1 MNKKG
6 LIIFIVLLVLYCV
19 IGSVAYYRKV
29 VNGTITGNSGK
40 AVFNVSGFTEVNQS
54 KIITL
59 KDGAIV
65 PGDKGSFDLVMD
77 ASGSSVDMYASL
89 RIERTSLPE
98 NLKFYTSSDY
108 KSELH
113 TYYSYLKKGS
123 ETLTIYWYWN
133 PYIDDAKDSEFIN
146 SNNTE
151 NLSASIMINAVQV
164 SVNSVMKNGYSAK
177 TEFWSDT
184 YRPYI
189 ESISFEKNTGN
200 VPSTC
205 DISNL
210 CFDVSDNASLKKV
223 YAYLKSS
230 GNSDASGNALY
241 NLYIASDAPIFAPIN
256 CSNMFGDFASLKT
269 IDFNGNF
276 NTSNV
281 TNMSYMF
288 TKNSSL
294 VSLDL
299 NSFNTVNVSTMGG
312 MFENCSLLQNLY
324 INNFNTS
331 RLSGMWF
338 MFARCSA
345 LTTLDLSSFDTSK
358 ATSTSNMFNGC
369 ASLVTLDLSNFNTS
383 NMTSMTAMF
392 ANCSSL
398 ASLDLSGFNTS
409 KVTNMSNMFSQCK
422 VLTKLNLNNF
432 NTSNVTNMNSM
443 FYNCKTITDL
453 DLSNFNT
460 VNVTNM
466 STMFTS
472 CSGLKNLNI
481 INFNT
486 TNVMH
491 TASMFAGCTNINTSI
506 NILNSTNTDYT
517 GMFSN
522 AATDANAKITVN
534 YIADASTLV
543 DNMIATKS
551 SNSNVVKGNQI

>member
-6 LIIFIVLLVLYCV
+6 LIIFVVLLVLYCV

-189 ESISFEKNTGN
+189 KTISFEKNIN
-200 VPSTC
+200 NLPSTC
-205 DISNL
+205 DNANL

-223 YAYLKSS
+223 YAYLKDS
-230 GNSDASGNALY
+230 GSKDASNNVLY

-299 NSFNTVNVSTMGG
+299 NSFNTVNVSTMGE

-324 INNFNTS
+324 INNFNTTN
-331 RLSGMWF
+331 LVNIWF
-338 MFARCSA
+338 MFTRCSA

-383 NMTSMTAMF
+383 NVGDMGYMFTDCSNLTTLDLSMFNTSKVTDMEQMF

-398 ASLDLSGFNTS
+398 TSLDLSNFNTSKVTVMSYMFSNCYSLTSLNLSSFNTS
-409 KVTNMSNMFSQCK
+409 KVTNMSYMFSNCYS
-422 VLTKLNLNNF
+422 LTSLNLSSF
-432 NTSNVTNMNSM
+432 NTS
-443 FYNCKTITDL
+443 K
-453 DLSNFNT
+453 
-460 VNVTNM
+460 VTNM
-466 STMFTS
+466 SYMF
-472 CSGLKNLNI
+472 
-481 INFNT
+481 FNCKKLQT
-486 TNVMH
+486 Q
-491 TASMFAGCTNINTSI
+491 I
-506 NILNSTNTDYT
+506 NILNANVTDY
-517 GMFSN
+517 GYMFN
-522 AATDANAKITVN
+522 YAATDPNAQIVVN
-534 YIADASTLV
+534 YIAFL
-543 DNMIATKS
+543 IK
-551 SNSNVVKGNQI
+551 KR